1 MAEKILLIEEE
12 GADAGDAVRRVLEED
27 GHALAKA
34 AGWVAG
40 WKQFEA
46 SMPGMV
52 MIALGP
58 NPKRGLALCSKIR
71 AHPTLN
77 ATPVVVLGESDDLAA
92 KEKAFSA
99 GADLYLAKPF
109 EEKRLRLWVAAVLRR
124 ARYDDREGGLL
135 RADDFTI
142 DPQSRTVAT
151 EGRTLRDLTPKEF
164 ALLYELVRRRPRTL
178 SKEFI
183 MRSLWNSV
191 LRDNTVEVHVWNL
204 RKKLGAAGR
213 RIVTVPKAGYRFR

>member
-1 MAEKILLIEEE
+1 MAEKVLLIEEE
-12 GADAGDAVRRVLEED
+12 GADAGEPVRGVLAAD
-27 GHALAKA
+27 GHSLTRAS
-34 AGWVAG
+34 GWVAG

-46 SMPGMV
+46 APPGMV
-52 MIALGP
+52 IIALGA

-71 AHPTLN
+71 AHPALN
-77 ATPVVVLGESDDLAA
+77 AVPVVLLGEADDLAA
-92 KEKAFSA
+92 KERAFAA
-99 GADLYLAKPF
+99 GADLYLAQPF
-109 EEKRLRLWVAAVLRR
+109 EEKRLRLWVKAVLRR
-124 ARYDDREGGLL
+124 ARSDEREGGLL

-142 DPQSRTVAT
+142 DPQGRTVT
-151 EGRTLRDLTPKEF
+151 TDGRTLRDLTPKEF
-164 ALLYELVRRRPRTL
+164 ALLYELVRRRPRAL

-204 RKKLGAAGR
+204 RKKLGTAGR